1 MECIYLSP
9 IPENGEYTPVSQIH
23 WLSADDDWTNASEL
37 GMLAMVF
44 NQDTRNLPFVQE
56 GLHAT
61 AKEYVQFA
69 DYNETKP
76 RHLHMLID
84 DWIEET

>member
-1 MECIYLSP
+1 
-9 IPENGEYTPVSQIH
+9 
-23 WLSADDDWTNASEL
+23 
-37 GMLAMVF
+37 MLAKVF
-44 NQDTRNLPFVQE
+44 NQDVRNLPYVQE

-61 AKEYVQFA
+61 AKEHLQFA

-84 DWIEET
+84 EWIAKP

>member
-1 MECIYLSP
+1 MECIYLAP
-9 IPENGEYTPVSQIH
+9 IPEDGDFKPVSEIH
-23 WLSADDDWTNASEL
+23 WLSADDDWTEAPEL

-44 NQDTRNLPFVQE
+44 NQDTRNLPYVQE

-61 AKEYVQFA
+61 AKEHVQFA

-84 DWIEET
+84 DWINRE